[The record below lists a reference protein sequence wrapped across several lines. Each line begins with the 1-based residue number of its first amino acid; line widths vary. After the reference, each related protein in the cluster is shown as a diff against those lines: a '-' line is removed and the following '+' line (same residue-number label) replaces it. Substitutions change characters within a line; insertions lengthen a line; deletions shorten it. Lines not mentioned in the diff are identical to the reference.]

1 MHSLYNGLGLCAAAN
16 IRLVGGNDEQEASGF
31 QPSTIFRSTGKQA
44 KIFEHGRRIGLS
56 LTNHLDVERAVT
68 IEENCG
74 AFFLDRQ
81 DGRRWAGGQAKGRRY
96 RPEVSGNKVAG
107 DLIKPRII
115 QSGIRWPPG

>member
-1 MHSLYNGLGLCAAAN
+1 MYRFNDGLGLRTAAN

-31 QPSTIFRSTGKQA
+31 QPSTIFRGTGKQA
-44 KIFEHGRRIGLS
+44 EIIENGRRIGLS